1 MLDFITLLGCLCTPI
16 AAVAMWRSL
25 MRDIEAFDVRM
36 NQLADNYGIRRPSE
50 PKESDD
56 GSL

>member
-1 MLDFITLLGCLCTPI
+1 MLDFIMLLSCPFLAY
-16 AAVAMWRSL
+16 AAFASWKSFVHDL
-25 MRDIEAFDVRM
+25 EQYEIRM
-36 NQLADNYGIRRPSE
+36 NRAADNYGIRRQPE

>member
-1 MLDFITLLGCLCTPI
+1 MLDFITLLGCLCIPI
-16 AAVAMWRSL
+16 AAAAMWRSL
-25 MRDIEAFDVRM
+25 MRDIEQYEVRM
-36 NQLADNYGIRRPSE
+36 TQLADNYGIRRPPE

>member
-1 MLDFITLLGCLCTPI
+1 MLDFIMLLSCPVLAY
-16 AAVAMWRSL
+16 AAFASWKSFIHDL
-25 MRDIEAFDVRM
+25 EQYDVRM
-36 NQLADNYGIRRPSE
+36 TQMADSYGSRPQPE